1 MKILV
6 IGDLHGR
13 KPNIHFREFDAII
26 FVGDVA
32 SDKELGVWYKK
43 WFRALKKNSNIGDG
57 NLFIISKIGKRNFN
71 NMRKRSLE
79 EGRKIIK
86 YLNNFDKPIFTVA
99 GNWDQ
104 SYGKTRIKNVNKDN
118 YNYYKSFLDYWIG
131 DQINSKL
138 IKGFK
143 NMKNCMYKNHE
154 FMRMNFIGYG
164 LSSGPEKP
172 GIKKKL
178 KKLDAKKI
186 NKLNNAYNKIGDK
199 LNNAYKER
207 NKKYP
212 TIFITHNIP
221 YNTKLDVI
229 RDEKS
234 YAHKKHLGST
244 VARQICVRYHPFICV
259 GGHVHDHS
267 GKDKIGKTIVINP
280 GFGKSA
286 QVLIDID
293 EIKGKIR
300 KIKFANKNKKN

>member
-26 FVGDVA
+26 FVGDIC

-43 WFRALKKNSNIGDG
+43 WFRALKKNPNIGDDDS
-57 NLFIISKIGKRNFN
+57 FIISKIGKRNFN
-71 NMRKRSLE
+71 NMGKRSLE

-86 YLNNFDKPIFTVA
+86 YLNSFDKPIFMVA

-104 SYGKTRIKNVNKDN
+104 SYGKTRIKNINKDN
-118 YNYYKSFLDYWIG
+118 YNYYKSFLDFWLG

-143 NMKNCMYKNHE
+143 NIKNCMYKNYE
-154 FMRMNFIGYG
+154 FMGMNFIGYG

-178 KKLDAKKI
+178 KKLNAKKI
-186 NKLNNAYNKIGDK
+186 NRLNKAYKKILDK
-199 LNNAYKER
+199 LNNTYKKR

-229 RDEKS
+229 RNEKS

-244 VARQICVRYHPFICV
+244 VARQFCLKYPPFICV
-259 GGHVHDHS
+259 GGHVHDCP
-267 GKDKIGKTIVINP
+267 GKDKIGETIVINP
-280 GFGKSA
+280 GFGKNA
-286 QVLIDID
+286 QVLIEID
-293 EIKGKIR
+293 DKKGKI
-300 KIKFANKNKKN
+300 KSIKFLK